1 MAEEPTKAASQFQG
15 EIIHRDIGDASAP
28 DTANWKRY
36 LEVKVVTGVFV
47 ALIANG
53 LRALVT
59 LLNRR
64 NELGVK
70 L

>member
-1 MAEEPTKAASQFQG
+1 MAEEPTKAASQFQD

-28 DTANWKRY
+28 DTAIWTRY
-36 LEVKVVTGVFV
+36 LEVKIVTGVFV